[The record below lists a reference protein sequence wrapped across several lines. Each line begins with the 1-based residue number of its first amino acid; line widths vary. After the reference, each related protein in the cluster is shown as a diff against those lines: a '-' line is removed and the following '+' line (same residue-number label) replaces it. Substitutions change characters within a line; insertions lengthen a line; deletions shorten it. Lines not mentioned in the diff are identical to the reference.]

1 MGDEFKILFE
11 MVRCKQGDH
20 ALFSKLLESSVSTR
34 YYKGLFSYLWPD
46 TILSIDNLPRKA
58 LERWND
64 ILLLTESEYREENGA
79 HSEFYTLMMRKV
91 TYLGIFC

>member
-1 MGDEFKILFE
+1 MENITKTLERKHAVRERLGDEFKILFE

-46 TILSIDNLPRKA
+46 TILSK
-58 LERWND
+58 
-64 ILLLTESEYREENGA
+64 
-79 HSEFYTLMMRKV
+79 
-91 TYLGIFC
+91 